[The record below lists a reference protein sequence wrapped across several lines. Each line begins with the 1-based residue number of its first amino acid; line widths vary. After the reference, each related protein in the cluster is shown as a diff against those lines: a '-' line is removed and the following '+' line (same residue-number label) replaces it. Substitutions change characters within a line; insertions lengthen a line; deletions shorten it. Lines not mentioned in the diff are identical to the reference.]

1 MSEAVGVAL
10 MVIGVEIIL
19 IPLLIMVNRAQ
30 IRSEIAEHND
40 KEHAHPNLSFM
51 SKFDAFA
58 AEIRDEFKEVR
69 RELQAALSHHGGRRA
84 SDEDAL

>member
-19 IPLLIMVNRAQ
+19 VPLLILVNRAQ

-40 KEHAHPNLSFM
+40 KEHAHPNLSFAG
-51 SKFDAFA
+51 KFDAFA
-58 AEIRDEFKEVR
+58 SEIRDEFKEIR
-69 RELQAALSHHGGRRA
+69 KEIQEALSHHGGRRA
-84 SDEDAL
+84 SDTEHV